1 MSEISEQPLKRLPRF
16 KPRSGIQVM
25 YASIRA
31 LFLRELQTRFGHY
44 RIGYVWALIEPALSV
59 IFMLILFGAI
69 VKRTL
74 PGIEYPVFLIN
85 GILPFF
91 VFKKA
96 AMQSLSAVASNR
108 GLLSY
113 RSVKPIDTMIA
124 RTFLE
129 FSLYFVCYL
138 LLSSILIWIGF
149 NISFSHIPEILL
161 FWVILLL
168 ISLGF
173 GSIMM
178 VIGSYS
184 PEINKALGPMFL
196 ILYFMSGAIFPL
208 HRVPEQYLGYFLW
221 NPLAHLFELLR
232 HAAAPSYNMVSST
245 ISLNYV
251 LVCTMVVMFIGL
263 LLYRAS
269 TENMLKSK

>member
-1 MSEISEQPLKRLPRF
+1 MSEISEPSLKRLPRF
-16 KPRSGIQVM
+16 KPRNGIQVM
-25 YASIRA
+25 SATIRA

-44 RIGYVWALIEPALSV
+44 RIGYLWALIEPALNV

-74 PGIEYPVFLIN
+74 PGIEYPVFLVN

-96 AMQSLSAVASNR
+96 AMQSLSSITSNR

-113 RSVKPIDTMIA
+113 RSVKPIDTVIA
-124 RTFLE
+124 RTLLE
-129 FSLYFVCYL
+129 FCLYFVCYF
-138 LLSSILIWIGF
+138 LLSSVLIWIGF
-149 NISFSHIPEILL
+149 KISFSHIPEVLMLWIIIL
-161 FWVILLL
+161 I

-173 GSIMM
+173 GFIMM
-178 VIGSYS
+178 VVGSYS
-184 PEINKALGPMFL
+184 PEINKALSPMFL

-208 HRVPEQYLGYFLW
+208 HRVPEQYLVYFLW

-232 HAAAPSYNMVSST
+232 HAAVPSYNMVSSS

-251 LVCTMVVMFIGL
+251 LVCTMVLLFIGL
-263 LLYRAS
+263 LLYRALA
-269 TENMLKSK
+269 ENMLKSK

>member
-1 MSEISEQPLKRLPRF
+1 MSEQPLRRLPRF

-44 RIGYVWALIEPALSV
+44 RIGYVWALIEPALNV

-96 AMQSLSAVASNR
+96 AMQSLSAITSNK

-113 RSVKPIDTMIA
+113 RSVKPIDTVIA
-124 RTFLE
+124 RTLLE
-129 FSLYFVCYL
+129 FILYFVCYI
-138 LLSSILIWIGF
+138 LLSSVLIWIGYQ
-149 NISFSHIPEILL
+149 ISFSHIPELL
-161 FWVILLL
+161 FLWSILLL

-173 GSIMM
+173 GAIMM

-232 HAAAPSYNMVSST
+232 HAAVPTYSMVSSS
-245 ISLNYV
+245 ISLSYV
-251 LVCTMVVMFIGL
+251 LVCTMGVMFIGL